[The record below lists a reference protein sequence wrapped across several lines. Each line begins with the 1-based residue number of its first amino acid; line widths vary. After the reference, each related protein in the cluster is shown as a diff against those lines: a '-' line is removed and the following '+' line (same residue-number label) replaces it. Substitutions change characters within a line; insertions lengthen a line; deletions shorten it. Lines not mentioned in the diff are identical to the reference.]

1 MRQATTKGINKM
13 AYTDFNFKT
22 KKALKEAVAAGQ
34 VVTVF
39 QPGPFGPDV
48 RDGSVALE
56 GPHYPA
62 MHTWYASVTV
72 KDGVVV
78 GKVK

>member
-1 MRQATTKGINKM
+1 M
-13 AYTDFNFKT
+13 AYTETNFKS
-22 KKALKEAVAAGQ
+22 KKALREAVAAGQ
-34 VVTVF
+34 RVHVF

-62 MHTWYASVTV
+62 AHTWYASAKVV
-72 KDGVVV
+72 DGVVIARS
-78 GKVK
+78 VK